1 MLEFIKNKKKWII
14 SLIVILVL
22 CGIRFTDPWFLDMVR
37 MKALDQHQRNQEQQ
51 SLSNLVTV
59 EINNETLKKK
69 GQWPWD
75 RNTLSNEIIKLYQA
89 GAALVVL
96 PILFADEDRFGKD
109 KVLARTLKKTPTVI
123 GQIPTN
129 DEVNTAIVRGFAA
142 VGKSWK
148 GWVYQYP
155 GALGPIPELAENAN
169 AVGMMVIAPEKDGV
183 VRRMPL
189 VIAVNDELYP
199 SISLEVL
206 RMAAGD
212 ISYQIKTGIAGV
224 EKVRIPKFKTIET
237 DVHGNI
243 WLDFKWKTPTYA
255 LHEELPDLTDKIVI
269 VSMTA
274 SGLDSPVPT
283 PVGVIHSHD
292 LIGASL
298 ATMMTGRNI
307 TRPYWTN
314 VAELGAS
321 FGLALVLMI
330 VVLLLPWYFGA
341 ALMPASIV
349 GLFYGSSYLFTKHD
363 LLVDWSY
370 PVLTIFVA
378 WAIAAFL
385 RFMEE
390 HKKRMEIKKQ
400 FEHYL
405 APAMVKKL
413 QKNPD
418 LLKLGG
424 DTRELTLL
432 FCDIRGFTPISEQY
446 KSDPQG
452 LTKLINRFLTPMT
465 DIIMTNGGTI
475 DKYMCDCIMAFWNA
489 PLEVEDQRK
498 MAIKSSHQMLAH
510 LKDLNVELGK
520 EGSLPINVGIG
531 LNTGKVVV
539 GNMGS
544 DQRFDYSCLGDAVN
558 LAARLEGQSKEYGMK
573 IILGEETVKEM
584 EDKFILIELD
594 TIAVKGK
601 TEPVKIYT
609 SLGTYED
616 VNYTMNYEM
625 PRQQHDKFLIFYRNQ
640 NWALARRWIG
650 DLRNRFDG
658 MLVQYYTMMEKRIN
672 QLEKED
678 LPKDWDGVYRATTK

>member
-1 MLEFIKNKKKWII
+1 MKKMKKWII
-14 SLIVILVL
+14 SLLVILLL
-22 CGIRFTDPWFLDMVR
+22 CGLRFLDPWFLDMVR
-37 MKALDQHQRNQEQQ
+37 MKALDQHQRNQEIQ

-59 EINNETLKKK
+59 EINNETIKKK

-75 RNTLSNEIIKLYQA
+75 RNALSVEIIKLYQQ

-96 PILFADEDRFGKD
+96 PILFADPDRGGQD
-109 KVLARTLKKTPTVI
+109 KVLARTLKRTPTII

-129 DEVNTAIVRGFAA
+129 DNSKSGVVRGVATIGA
-142 VGKSWK
+142 DWK
-148 GWVYQYP
+148 PWVYRYS
-155 GALGPIPELAENAN
+155 GAIGPTTELANNAN
-169 AVGMMVIAPEKDGV
+169 AVGMMIIAPEKDGV

-189 VIAVNDELYP
+189 VVAVGDTLYP
-199 SISLEVL
+199 SMSMEIL

-212 ISYQIKTGIAGV
+212 ISYQMKTGIGGV
-224 EKVRIPKFKTIET
+224 EKLRIPKFKMIDT
-237 DVHGNI
+237 DAHGNI

-255 LHEELPDLTDKIVI
+255 LHEKLPDLTGKIVI
-269 VSMTA
+269 VSITA
-274 SGLDSPVPT
+274 SGLDNPVST

-292 LIGASL
+292 LIGSSL

-321 FGLALVLMI
+321 FGLGLLLMA

-341 ALMPASIV
+341 ALMPASII
-349 GLFYGSSYLFTKHD
+349 GLFYGSSHLFTKHD
-363 LLVDWSY
+363 YLVDWSY
-370 PVLTIFVA
+370 PVLTVFIA

-390 HKKRMEIKKQ
+390 HKLRMEIKKQ

-424 DTRELTLL
+424 ETRELTLL
-432 FCDIRGFTPISEQY
+432 FCDIRGFTPISEQF
-446 KSDPQG
+446 KTDPQG

-465 DIIMTNGGTI
+465 NIIMANGGTI
-475 DKYMCDCIMAFWNA
+475 DKYMGDCIMAFWNA
-489 PLEVEDQRK
+489 PLDVEEQRK
-498 MAIKSSHQMLAH
+498 MALLSSHQMFEH
-510 LKDLNVELGK
+510 LDKLNIELENEK
-520 EGSLPINVGIG
+520 SLPINVGIG
-531 LNTGKVVV
+531 LNTGEVVV

-558 LAARLEGQSKEYGMK
+558 LAARLEGQSKEYGVP
-573 IILGEETVKEM
+573 IILGEETAKKMDEEFVM
-584 EDKFILIELD
+584 VELD

-609 SLGTYED
+609 SLGTHKKL
-616 VNYTMNYEM
+616 THIMNYDM
-625 PRQQHDKFLIFYRNQ
+625 AQKQHDKFLGWYRNK
-640 NWALARRWIG
+640 NWILARKWID
-650 DLRNRFDG
+650 DLRNEFNG
-658 MLVQYYTMMEKRIN
+658 LLVGYYEMMEKRIES
-672 QLEKED
+672 LEQEN
-678 LPKDWDGVYRATTK
+678 LPEDWDGVYRATSK

>member
-1 MLEFIKNKKKWII
+1 MKKWII
-14 SLIVILVL
+14 SLLVIIIL
-22 CGIRFTDPWFLDMVR
+22 CGIRFVDPWFLDMVR
-37 MKALDQHQRNQEQQ
+37 LKALDQHQRNQEVQ
-51 SLSNLVTV
+51 SLTNLVTV
-59 EINNETLKKK
+59 EINNETIKEK

-75 RNTLSNEIIKLYQA
+75 RNTLSNEIIRLYQKGA
-89 GAALVVL
+89 GMVVL
-96 PILFADEDRFGKD
+96 PMLFADPDRNGKD
-109 KVLARTLKKTPTVI
+109 EIFARTLKSTPTII

-129 DEVNTAIVRGFAA
+129 DNSDSGVVRGVATI
-142 VGKSWK
+142 GEDWK
-148 GWVYQYP
+148 PWVYRYS
-155 GALGPIPELAENAN
+155 GAIGPTTELANNAN
-169 AVGMMVIAPEKDGV
+169 AVGMMIIAPEKDGV

-189 VIAVNDELYP
+189 VVAVDGTLYP
-199 SISLEVL
+199 SMSMEIL

-212 ISYQIKTGIAGV
+212 ISYQMKTGIAGV
-224 EKVRIPKFKTIET
+224 EKLRIPKFKMIDT
-237 DVHGNI
+237 DAHGNI

-255 LHEELPDLTDKIVI
+255 LHEEIPNLDGKIVI
-269 VSMTA
+269 VSVTA
-274 SGLDSPVPT
+274 SGLDSTAST

-314 VAELGAS
+314 VAELGVS

-330 VVLLLPWYFGA
+330 VVLLLPWYVGA

-349 GLFYGSSYLFTKHD
+349 GLFYGSSHLFTRYD
-363 LLVDWSY
+363 YLVDWSY
-370 PVLTIFVA
+370 PVLTVFIA
-378 WAIAAFL
+378 WSMAAFL

-390 HKKRMEIKKQ
+390 HKKRMLIKKQ

-452 LTKLINRFLTPMT
+452 LTTLINRFLTPMT
-465 DIIMTNGGTI
+465 DIIMANGGTI
-475 DKYMCDCIMAFWNA
+475 DKYMGDCIMAFWNA
-489 PLEVEDQRK
+489 PLDVEDQRK

-510 LKDLNVELGK
+510 LKDLNEELGK

-531 LNTGKVVV
+531 LNTGEVVV

-573 IILGEETVKEM
+573 IVIGEETAKEM
-584 EDKFILIELD
+584 EDEFVMIELD

-609 SLGTYED
+609 SLGTVYALE
-616 VNYTMNYEM
+616 YSMNYEM
-625 PRQQHDKFLIFYRNQ
+625 PRRQHDKFLNWYRTQ
-640 NWALARRWIG
+640 KWVFARKWIN
-650 DLRNRFDG
+650 DLRDSFG
-658 MLVQYYTMMEKRIN
+658 GALTQYYDMMEKRID
-672 QLEKED
+672 QLEKAD

>member
-1 MLEFIKNKKKWII
+1 MKKWII
-14 SLIVILVL
+14 CLAIILIL
-22 CGIRFTDPWFLDMVR
+22 CAIRFTDPWFLDMVR
-37 MKALDQHQRNQEQQ
+37 MKALDQHQRNQTQE
-51 SLSNLVTV
+51 SLSNLVTI

-69 GQWPWD
+69 GQWPWP
-75 RNTLSNEIIKLYQA
+75 RNFLSNEIIRLYQA
-89 GAALVVL
+89 GAGLVVL

-109 KVLARTLKKTPTVI
+109 EALARTLKKTPTII
-123 GQIPTN
+123 GQIPTI
-129 DEVNTAIVRGFAA
+129 DDSDSGVTRGVSA
-142 VGKSWK
+142 VGKSWE

-155 GALGPIPELAENAN
+155 GALGPIPILAESAHS
-169 AVGMMVIAPEKDGV
+169 VGMMIIAPEGDGV

-189 VIAVNDELYP
+189 VIAVGDELYP
-199 SISLEVL
+199 SMSMEVL

-212 ISYQIKTGIAGV
+212 ISYQMKTGIAGV
-224 EKVRIPKFKTIET
+224 EKLRIPKFKMIET
-237 DVHGNI
+237 DANGNI

-255 LHEELPDLTDKIVI
+255 MHEKQLPDLTGKIVI

-341 ALMPASIV
+341 ALMPAFIV

-363 LLVDWSY
+363 MLIDWSY
-370 PVLTIFVA
+370 PVFTVFVA
-378 WAIAAFL
+378 WALAAFL

-390 HKKRMEIKKQ
+390 YKKRMEIKKQ

-424 DTRELTLL
+424 ETRELTLL
-432 FCDIRGFTPISEQY
+432 FCDIRGFTPISEQF
-446 KSDPQG
+446 KTDPQG

-465 DIIMTNGGTI
+465 DIIMKNGGTI
-475 DKYMCDCIMAFWNA
+475 DKYMGDCIMAFWNA
-489 PLEVEDQRK
+489 PLEVEQQRK
-498 MAIKSSHQMLAH
+498 MALLTSHQMFDH
-510 LKDLNVELGK
+510 LDKLNAELKK
-520 EGSLPINVGIG
+520 ENSLPINVGIG
-531 LNTGKVVV
+531 LNTGEVVV

-558 LAARLEGQSKEYGMK
+558 LAARLEGQSKEYGVP
-573 IILGEETVKEM
+573 IILGEETAKRMDKE
-584 EDKFILIELD
+584 FALVELD
-594 TIAVKGK
+594 NIAVKGK
-601 TEPVKIYT
+601 EDSVKIYT
-609 SLGTYED
+609 SLGEYHILD
-616 VNYTMNYEM
+616 RTMNWVFAAQQHEKFLELY
-625 PRQQHDKFLIFYRNQ
+625 RQQHWIVALKFLN
-640 NWALARRWIG
+640 
-650 DLRNRFDG
+650 DLRNEFNG
-658 MLVQYYTMMEKRIN
+658 KLTEYYEMMERRIGK
-672 QLEKED
+672 LEQES
-678 LPKDWDGVYRATTK
+678 LPKDWDGVYRATSK